1 MFPLALSLLLSASAA
16 PLATSAPSEAAAPPD
31 PGASAVSTATVE
43 SAPLGSAPIY
53 VQGRSSI
60 AVPARSNGDIVV
72 AGAGMGVVIDD
83 TQQVGMRFI
92 YMHRPPANPLAHDT
106 PAVPWAWGPVLD
118 WQVTF
123 QPDSR
128 ASIYLA
134 ASLGFVYGVPDDT
147 TADNVILPILEG
159 GLGLRLSHKLRGG
172 EKLFVAPELG
182 FVPGAI
188 APYAALNFGVVLPGR
203 PG

>member
-16 PLATSAPSEAAAPPD
+16 PLASGSSADAPAPLE
-31 PGASAVSTATVE
+31 PGSSAGSTVE
-43 SAPLGSAPIY
+43 AELVPLESTPIY
-53 VQGRSSI
+53 VQGRSSL

-72 AGAGMGVVIDD
+72 AGAGMGVIVDE

-92 YMHRPPANPLAHDT
+92 YMHRPPANPLAQDT

-123 QPDSR
+123 QPGSR
-128 ASIYLA
+128 ASLYLA
-134 ASLGFVYGVPDDT
+134 ASLGFVYGVPEDT

-159 GLGLRLSHKLRGG
+159 GVGLRLSHKLRSGN
-172 EKLFVAPELG
+172 KLFVAPELG
-182 FVPGAI
+182 FVPGAV
-188 APYAALNFGVVLPGR
+188 APYAALNFGMVLPGR
-203 PG
+203 PR